1 MTKAKRSEGPRAP
14 LFYSVLAFALGD
26 LALAQSVDLADLEV
40 CAGLETDVQK
50 LACFEAIVATSGD
63 APQPVPQPPAEVQ
76 PEAES
81 LAAAQPESE
90 PRVDVEPDSMTDVQ
104 PEPAAE
110 APPGPPPAPPVA
122 ASTAVLRAVE
132 SRPDEGP
139 PAVINAT
146 VVDVT
151 KDGYGALIFHF
162 DNGQVWGQQEKRY
175 FSYPKNRQFDVTIS
189 EGIMGESRLQVEGAG
204 RRLTIKRIQ

>member
-1 MTKAKRSEGPRAP
+1 M
-14 LFYSVLAFALGD
+14 
-26 LALAQSVDLADLEV
+26 
-40 CAGLETDVQK
+40 
-50 LACFEAIVATSGD
+50 
-63 APQPVPQPPAEVQ
+63 
-76 PEAES
+76 
-81 LAAAQPESE
+81 
-90 PRVDVEPDSMTDVQ
+90 
-104 PEPAAE
+104 
-110 APPGPPPAPPVA
+110 
-122 ASTAVLRAVE
+122 
-132 SRPDEGP
+132 
-139 PAVINAT
+139 INAT